1 MNSDEEPKIRAMVV
15 LDVIGKPPEHLAE
28 VLEKVIGEIDKEKGV
43 TVIGKNIKDPKP
55 LKENENFFTAF
66 AEVDLEV
73 DEIINLVIV
82 MFKFMPAHLEI
93 ISPEILAI
101 SNNSW
106 GDILNEL
113 ARRMHGYDEIARML
127 QHENKTLKSQIEGIT
142 GKQVVTPM
150 TLKSEVKDSK
160 DLKKFNPPK
169 SKVKK
174 KKKGKKK

>member
-66 AEVDLEV
+66 AEVELEV

-150 TLKSEVKDSK
+150 TLKSEVKDPK